1 MDININELITS
12 AIGARKNAYAPYSEF
27 YVGAALLAA
36 SGKIFV
42 GCNAENS
49 SYPVGICAERSAFAA
64 ALSAGERKFSAIAL
78 IGGKNGERVEKFC
91 YPCGMCRQ
99 FMSEFCKP
107 DFKIISAKSEKEYD
121 INTLGKLLTKGFDLD
136 V

>member
-1 MDININELITS
+1 MEINVNKLIKA
-12 AIGARKNAYAPYSEF
+12 AIGARKNAYAPYSGF
-27 YVGAALLAA
+27 YVGAAILAD
-36 SGKIFV
+36 SGRIYT
-42 GCNAENS
+42 GSNAENA

-99 FMSEFCKP
+99 FMSEFCKS
-107 DFKIISAKSEKEYD
+107 DFRIISAKSEKEYE
-121 INTLGKLLTKGFDLD
+121 IYTLGELLPKCFDLG

>member
-1 MDININELITS
+1 MEIDINELIKS
-12 AIGARKNAYAPYSEF
+12 AVVARKNAYAPYSDF
-27 YVGAALLAA
+27 YVGAALLAD
-36 SGKIFV
+36 SGKIYTGSNV
-42 GCNAENS
+42 ENA

-64 ALSAGERKFSAIAL
+64 ALSAGERNFSAIAL

-99 FMSEFCKP
+99 FMSEFCKS
-107 DFKIISAKSEKEYD
+107 DFTIISARSEKEYGKC
-121 INTLGKLLTKGFDLD
+121 TLGELLPKGFKLD